1 MAVHEVFALIAAA
14 LEYPPVGSCDAVYE
28 APWQLEG

>member
-14 LEYPPVGSCDAVYE
+14 LRYLPVGSYDAVYE
-28 APWQLEG
+28 AP